1 MSTTSDPISGRIL
14 VIRGQRVILDS
25 NLAQIYGVPTFRFNE
40 AVKRNAD
47 KFPDDFMFQLSEEEV
62 ACLTSQIAISK
73 PGRGGRRTRPW
84 AFTEHGALMAANVLH
99 SPRATEMSVYVVR
112 AFVRLRR
119 EMLGSATLE
128 IRLTRIERDL
138 LTQNAAL
145 RALHKKISPL
155 LLPEADE
162 PTHGRKLGFH
172 RGNR

>member
-1 MSTTSDPISGRIL
+1 MSTTPDPISGRIL

-40 AVKRNAD
+40 AVKRNAG
-47 KFPDDFMFQLSEEEV
+47 KFPEDFMFQLSEEEV

-73 PGRGGRRTRPW
+73 PGWGGRRTRPW

-99 SPRATEMSVYVVR
+99 SPRASEMSVYVVR

-119 EMLGSATLE
+119 EMLNSATLE

-138 LTQNAAL
+138 LAQNAAL

-155 LLPEADE
+155 LLPEVDE